1 MEDNEILEKEFL
13 KIREDFKFFENN
25 KDIIYLDSAA
35 MTQKP
40 NSVLED
46 VLNYYNNRCAN
57 VGRSL
62 NRLDIQNREYIETL
76 RKDIISFLDLK
87 QLNREYIVKFTH
99 NTTRAV
105 EIVADK
111 IYENFKEND
120 KVNILFS
127 EDEHKATI
135 SSWQKLKE
143 RCEQD
148 KRNISIKIHN
158 FSLDSGGYYD
168 EDRIK
173 EIVRNIPKDE
183 KIILLLTSVHSISGM
198 DMDVTLILKENKEI
212 RKDIFVVIDASQQMR
227 NMRIDYRK
235 DEEPDI
241 IIFNSSKMY
250 GLEGVRSYCSR

>member
-40 NSVLED
+40 NIVLED
-46 VLNYYNNRCAN
+46 VLNYYNNSSAN

-62 NRLDIQNREYIETL
+62 NRLDIQNREYI
-76 RKDIISFLDLK
+76 
-87 QLNREYIVKFTH
+87 VKFTN

-105 EIVADK
+105 EIVANKIYKTFKDGDK
-111 IYENFKEND
+111 I
-120 KVNILFS
+120 NILFS
-127 EDEHKATI
+127 ENEHKATI
-135 SSWQKLKE
+135 SPWKKLKE
-143 RCEQD
+143 KCEQD

-227 NMRIDYRK
+227 NMRVDYRK
-235 DEEPDI
+235 EEEPDI

>member
-1 MEDNEILEKEFL
+1 M
-13 KIREDFKFFENN
+13 KIF
-25 KDIIYLDSAA
+25 
-35 MTQKP
+35 
-40 NSVLED
+40 
-46 VLNYYNNRCAN
+46 
-57 VGRSL
+57 
-62 NRLDIQNREYIETL
+62 
-76 RKDIISFLDLK
+76 ISFLNLK
-87 QLNREYIVKFTH
+87 ELNREYIVKFTH

-105 EIVADK
+105 KIVSNKIYKTFKDGDK
-111 IYENFKEND
+111 I
-120 KVNILFS
+120 NILFS
-127 EDEHKATI
+127 ENEHKATI
-135 SSWQKLKE
+135 SPWKKLKE
-143 RCEQD
+143 KCEQD

-227 NMRIDYRK
+227 NMRVDYRK
-235 DEEPDI
+235 EEEPDI

>member
-40 NSVLED
+40 NIVLED
-46 VLNYYNNRCAN
+46 VLNYYNNSCAN

-76 RKDIISFLDLK
+76 RKDIISFLNLK
-87 QLNREYIVKFTH
+87 ELNREYIVKFTN

-105 EIVADK
+105 EILANK
-111 IYENFKEND
+111 IYETFKEND

-127 EDEHKATI
+127 KDEHKATI
-135 SSWQKLKE
+135 SPWKKLKE
-143 RCEQD
+143 KCEQD

-158 FSLDSGGYYD
+158 FSLDNGGYYD

-235 DEEPDI
+235 EEPDI

>member
-1 MEDNEILEKEFL
+1 MENNEILEKEFL

-25 KDIIYLDSAA
+25 KEIIYLDSAA

-62 NRLDIQNREYIETL
+62 NRLDIQNREYIENL
-76 RKDIISFLDLK
+76 RKNIIAFLNLK

-105 EIVADK
+105 EIVANKIYKTFKDGDK
-111 IYENFKEND
+111 I
-120 KVNILFS
+120 NILFS
-127 EDEHKATI
+127 ENEHKATI
-135 SSWQKLKE
+135 SPWKKLKE
-143 RCEQD
+143 KCEQD

-235 DEEPDI
+235 EEEPDI
-241 IIFNSSKMY
+241 IIWLNVKN
-250 GLEGVRSYCSR
+250 GGIKIP

>member
-1 MEDNEILEKEFL
+1 MEDNEILDKEFL

-40 NSVLED
+40 NIVLED
-46 VLNYYNNRCAN
+46 VLNYYNNSSAN

-62 NRLDIQNREYIETL
+62 NRLDIQNRQYIENL
-76 RKDIISFLDLK
+76 RKNIISFLNLK
-87 QLNREYIVKFTH
+87 ELNREYIVKFTH

-105 EIVADK
+105 EIVANKIYKTFKDGDK
-111 IYENFKEND
+111 I
-120 KVNILFS
+120 NILFS
-127 EDEHKATI
+127 ENEHKATI
-135 SSWQKLKE
+135 SPWKKLKE
-143 RCEQD
+143 KCEQD

-183 KIILLLTSVHSISGM
+183 KIILLLTAVHSISGM

-235 DEEPDI
+235 EEEPDI

>member
-1 MEDNEILEKEFL
+1 MENNEILEKEFL

-25 KDIIYLDSAA
+25 KEIIYLDSAA

-62 NRLDIQNREYIETL
+62 NRLDIQNREYI
-76 RKDIISFLDLK
+76 
-87 QLNREYIVKFTH
+87 VKFTH

-127 EDEHKATI
+127 EDEHKTTI

-235 DEEPDI
+235 EEEPDI

>member
-25 KDIIYLDSAA
+25 KEIIYLDSAA

-87 QLNREYIVKFTH
+87 ELNIEYIVKFTH

-143 RCEQD
+143 RSEQD

-198 DMDVTLILKENKEI
+198 NMDVTLILKENKEI

-227 NMRIDYRK
+227 NMRADYRK
-235 DEEPDI
+235 EEEPDI

>member
-1 MEDNEILEKEFL
+1 M
-13 KIREDFKFFENN
+13 
-25 KDIIYLDSAA
+25 
-35 MTQKP
+35 
-40 NSVLED
+40 
-46 VLNYYNNRCAN
+46 
-57 VGRSL
+57 
-62 NRLDIQNREYIETL
+62 
-76 RKDIISFLDLK
+76 
-87 QLNREYIVKFTH
+87 
-99 NTTRAV
+99 
-105 EIVADK
+105 ADK

-227 NMRIDYRK
+227 NMRVDYRK
-235 DEEPDI
+235 EEEPDI

>member
-1 MEDNEILEKEFL
+1 MEDNEILEKKFL

-40 NSVLED
+40 ECVLED
-46 VLNYYNNRCAN
+46 VLNYYNNSSAN

-62 NRLDIQNREYIETL
+62 NRLDIQNRQYIENL
-76 RKDIISFLDLK
+76 RKNIISFLNLK
-87 QLNREYIVKFTH
+87 ELNREYIVKFTH

-105 EIVADK
+105 EIVANK
-111 IYENFKEND
+111 IYETFKEND

-127 EDEHKATI
+127 KDEHKATI
-135 SSWQKLKE
+135 SPWKKLKE
-143 RCEQD
+143 KCEQD

-235 DEEPDI
+235 EEPDI

>member
-25 KDIIYLDSAA
+25 KEIIYLDSAA

-62 NRLDIQNREYIETL
+62 NRLDIQNREYI
-76 RKDIISFLDLK
+76 
-87 QLNREYIVKFTH
+87 VKFTH

-105 EIVADK
+105 EIVANK
-111 IYENFKEND
+111 IYETFKEND

-212 RKDIFVVIDASQQMR
+212 RKDIFVVIDASQQIR
-227 NMRIDYRK
+227 NMRVDYRK
-235 DEEPDI
+235 EEEPDI

>member
-40 NSVLED
+40 NIVLED
-46 VLNYYNNRCAN
+46 VLNYYNNSSAN

-62 NRLDIQNREYIETL
+62 NRLDIQNRQYIENL
-76 RKDIISFLDLK
+76 RKNIISFLNLK
-87 QLNREYIVKFTH
+87 ELNREYIVKFTH

-105 EIVADK
+105 KIVSNKIYKTFKDGDK
-111 IYENFKEND
+111 I
-120 KVNILFS
+120 NILFS
-127 EDEHKATI
+127 ENKATI
-135 SSWQKLKE
+135 SPWKKLKE
-143 RCEQD
+143 KCEQD

-198 DMDVTLILKENKEI
+198 DMDVTLILKENKKI

-235 DEEPDI
+235 EEEPDI

>member
-13 KIREDFKFFENN
+13 KIREEFKFFENN
-25 KDIIYLDSAA
+25 KDIIYL
-35 MTQKP
+35 
-40 NSVLED
+40 ED
-46 VLNYYNNRCAN
+46 VLNYYNNSSAN

-62 NRLDIQNREYIETL
+62 NRLDIQNRQYIENL
-76 RKDIISFLDLK
+76 RKNIISFLNLK
-87 QLNREYIVKFTH
+87 ELNREYIVKFTH

-105 EIVADK
+105 EIVSNKIYKTFKDGDK
-111 IYENFKEND
+111 I
-120 KVNILFS
+120 NILFS
-127 EDEHKATI
+127 ENEHKATI
-135 SSWQKLKE
+135 SPWKKLKE
-143 RCEQD
+143 KCEQD
-148 KRNISIKIHN
+148 KRNVSIKIHN

-235 DEEPDI
+235 EEPDI

>member
-40 NSVLED
+40 NVVLED
-46 VLNYYNNRCAN
+46 VLNYYNNSSAN

-62 NRLDIQNREYIETL
+62 NRLDIQNRQYIENL
-76 RKDIISFLDLK
+76 RKNIISFLNLK
-87 QLNREYIVKFTH
+87 ELNREYIVKFTH

-105 EIVADK
+105 EIVSNKIYKTFKDGDK
-111 IYENFKEND
+111 I
-120 KVNILFS
+120 NILFS
-127 EDEHKATI
+127 ENEHKSTI
-135 SSWQKLKE
+135 SPLKKLKE
-143 RCEQD
+143 KCEQD

-235 DEEPDI
+235 EEEPDI
-241 IIFNSSKMY
+241 FIFNSSKMY